1 MAQNEYLVDGAD
13 MTTVADA
20 IRERGG
26 TTAPLSFPAGMAEA
40 VRNIQSGADLS
51 LGITGAQVEQIAKI
65 TAVDETG
72 KPTAWEAVEMAN
84 GEEPWDWELINEVTI
99 PDGSGEVE
107 KLTIDVD
114 SNGKPFKLHRF
125 MLFGS
130 YPKYTGESE
139 IPRFGYGEINGYRYN
154 TPTNVSPL
162 VYTALPEPSKTT
174 PMSFSWMEGDVFG
187 SGNYLCI
194 LGNSNSSPLDNG
206 RLSVESGTGLAAA
219 SRFRYI
225 TAHPQSLFD
234 IYRPI
239 KSVGLTYIRLF
250 PGCKFALYG
259 TRVKEDTV

>member
-20 IRERGG
+20 IREKGG

-51 LGITGAQVEQIAKI
+51 LGITGATVGQIAKI

-72 KPTAWEAVEMAN
+72 KPTAWEPVEMAN
-84 GEEPWDWELINEVTI
+84 GEKPWDWELINEVTI
-99 PDGSGEVE
+99 PDGSDEVE

-114 SNGKPFKLHRF
+114 SSGKPFKLHRF

-139 IPRFGYGEINGYRYN
+139 IPKFGFGEINGYRLN
-154 TPTNVSPL
+154 TLTTPAPL
-162 VYTALPEPSKTT
+162 VYTSLPEPSKTT
-174 PMSFSWMEGDVFG
+174 PMAFSWMEGDVLG
-187 SGNYLCI
+187 SGNHLCI
-194 LGNSNSSPLDNG
+194 LGVDNSAFGSNKLQI
-206 RLSVESGTGLAAA
+206 VSGSGGLAAA
-219 SRFRYI
+219 SRFRYN
-225 TAHPQSLFD
+225 TVYPQSLFD
-234 IYRPI
+234 VYRPI
-239 KSVGLTYIRLF
+239 KSVGLTGIRLF

-259 TRVKEDTV
+259 TRVKEDIV